1 MMSGWNLFARATEF
15 CPASTSGWRAGLFIA
30 LGMISACR
38 SAPPD
43 DNENKV
49 ALTLVAGANM
59 NPNVR
64 GVASPLKV
72 FVYAL
77 THDEA
82 FLDAGYLIIT
92 GSLDPELKTEMHP
105 LWEGILRPGET
116 KHITVAVDDTTHA
129 LGIVAAYRDIQ
140 KAQWSET
147 YRLTEKQPPAWYQSL
162 WPWQT
167 EAPAPTVDVSFD
179 KLHITINGLNR
190 ENE

>member
-1 MMSGWNLFARATEF
+1 M
-15 CPASTSGWRAGLFIA
+15 FIA

-43 DNENKV
+43 EKRNTV

-72 FVYAL
+72 SVYAL
-77 THDEA
+77 NNEEA
-82 FLDAGYLIIT
+82 FLDAGYLT
-92 GSLDPELKTEMHP
+92 LTESPDPELKNQARQV
-105 LWEGILRPGET
+105 WEGILRPGEA
-116 KHITVAVDDTTHA
+116 KHVSVEADGTAHA

-147 YRLTEKQPPAWYQSL
+147 YRLAEKQPTAWYQAL
-162 WPWQT
+162 WPWHT
-167 EAPAPTVDVSFD
+167 DAPAQTVVMTFD
-179 KLHITINGLNR
+179 KLDITINGLSR
-190 ENE
+190 ENQ

>member
-1 MMSGWNLFARATEF
+1 MMTGWNTFVRAAELRHPKPF
-15 CPASTSGWRAGLFIA
+15 GWRACLFIA

-82 FLDAGYLIIT
+82 FLDAGYLTIT
-92 GSLDPELKTEMHP
+92 GSPDPELKKEMHP

-116 KHITVAVDDTTHA
+116 KHITVAVDNTTHA

-147 YRLTEKQPPAWYQSL
+147 YQLTEKQPPAWYQSL
-162 WPWQT
+162 WPCQT